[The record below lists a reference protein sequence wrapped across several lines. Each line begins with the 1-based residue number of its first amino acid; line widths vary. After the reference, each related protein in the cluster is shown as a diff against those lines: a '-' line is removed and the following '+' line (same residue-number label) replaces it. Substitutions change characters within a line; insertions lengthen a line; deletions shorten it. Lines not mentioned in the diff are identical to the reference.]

1 MVRERSPAEP
11 FLRDI
16 FGVNRSTVRQTISE
30 PFAKGLIPKKN
41 GLGSS
46 TGGKDLSLGIRIF

>member
-1 MVRERSPAEP
+1 MVRERSPAEH

-30 PFAKGLIPKKN
+30 PFAKGVIPKKT
-41 GLGSS
+41 GVGSS
-46 TGGKDLSLGIRIF
+46 TGGKDLLLEIRIF